1 MKDRALFNDSGKEK
15 LYKELRVQVQG
26 QILLDTEGNWKW
38 PRSVAVDAD
47 RLSAVCKV
55 G

>member
-1 MKDRALFNDSGKEK
+1 MKRTGPRTKPVEHRNDGSWLAG
-15 LYKELRVQVQG
+15 
-26 QILLDTEGNWKW
+26 
-38 PRSVAVDAD
+38 VAMDAD